1 MAQAMQK
8 IQQNVGA
15 VVNGQMPHAETVL
28 SALLSTLSE
37 LLLSNPG
44 HPAPLL
50 TAFYGATGI
59 PMVRNVV
66 HGLKTS

>member
-1 MAQAMQK
+1 MAQVMPK

-44 HPAPLL
+44 HPAPPL
-50 TAFYGATGI
+50 TGFYGVTGM
-59 PMVRNVV
+59 PTVRNIV
-66 HGLKTS
+66 HGLETS